1 MGGPVLVAARNGQ
14 LGVDSTTRQ
23 RPIIPNGV
31 MGMLLFVMVEVMLFA
46 GLISAF
52 AIIRASALVWPPPSQ
67 PRLPI
72 EETAINTAALLLSG
86 LLLAV
91 CRRSFGRDPRR
102 AGTALVASILLGVFF
117 VVFQGTE
124 WVALIGQGLTLTSSA
139 LGSFFYLIIGMHAL
153 HAVVALGVLVRTW
166 QRLRRGRLASS
177 QLATAEVF
185 WYFVVGLWPI
195 LYLVVYR

>member
-1 MGGPVLVAARNGQ
+1 MGGPSLVATRNVR
-14 LGVDSTTRQ
+14 LGHVSRR
-23 RPIIPNGV
+23 RPQPVIPNGV
-31 MGMLLFVMVEVMLFA
+31 MGMLLFVMVEMMLFA

-52 AIIRASALVWPPPSQ
+52 VIIRASAPVWPPPSQ

-91 CRRSFGRDPRR
+91 GRRGFGRDARR
-102 AGTALVASILLGVFF
+102 AERALVASILLGVFF

-124 WVALIGQGLTLTSSA
+124 WAALIAQGLTLTSSA

-153 HAVVALGVLVRTW
+153 HAVVALGLLLQTW
-166 QRLRRGRLASS
+166 QRLRRGRLTSS